1 MPKLTKSEKQDLIL
15 THLRATGTCHTLK
28 DLEKTLPSVA
38 SINGI
43 QVKEYI
49 QALTDEGQLRVEKI
63 GSGNWYW
70 SFSSDEKHTQE
81 RHLDRVTME
90 VERIRKSYADAEAA
104 LATETM
110 HRAEEPD
117 EEHERDSLMAKKAQ
131 LQKEIDRVRTTEAQL
146 SGPLNSL
153 SNKGVKQ
160 IQEELVGFRQ
170 QALQWTDNIYILE
183 EYLRKLASGDRQ
195 IIESIL
201 RECYGDDQK
210 LSHWSTKRSLTVRHA
225 NIPSCLSPPLGGLS
239 RTPVSDSDS
248 LSLSISSSILYSIFS
263 LFFPP
268 QPLFD

>member
-70 SFSSDEKHTQE
+70 SFSSDEKHAQE
-81 RHLDRVTME
+81 RQLGRVTME
-90 VERIRKSYADAEAA
+90 VEKVRKSYADAEAA
-104 LATETM
+104 LAETM
-110 HRAEEPD
+110 RRAEETD
-117 EEHERDSLMAKKAQ
+117 EEHERSSLMAKKAE
-131 LQKEIDRVRTTEAQL
+131 LQMEIDRVRTTEAQL

-153 SNKGVKQ
+153 SSKDVKQ
-160 IQEELVGFRQ
+160 VQEELAGFRQ

-195 IIESIL
+195 IIEGVL
-201 RECYGDDQK
+201 RECYGDEYVDEE
-210 LSHWSTKRSLTVRHA
+210 
-225 NIPSCLSPPLGGLS
+225 GLCE
-239 RTPVSDSDS
+239 
-248 LSLSISSSILYSIFS
+248 L
-263 LFFPP
+263 
-268 QPLFD
+268 

>member
-1 MPKLTKSEKQDLIL
+1 MTKSEKQHLIL

-70 SFSSDEKHTQE
+70 SFSSDEKRAQE
-81 RHLDRVTME
+81 RHLGRVTME
-90 VERIRKSYADAEAA
+90 VEKVRKSYADAEAA
-104 LATETM
+104 LAAETM
-110 HRAEEPD
+110 HRAEETD
-117 EEHERDSLMAKKAQ
+117 EHERDSLMAKKAQ
-131 LQKEIDRVRTTEAQL
+131 LQMEIDRVQTTEAQL

-153 SNKGVKQ
+153 SKGVKQ
-160 IQEELVGFRQ
+160 VQEELAEFRQ

-201 RECYGDDQK
+201 RECYGDEYVDEE
-210 LSHWSTKRSLTVRHA
+210 
-225 NIPSCLSPPLGGLS
+225 GLCE
-239 RTPVSDSDS
+239 
-248 LSLSISSSILYSIFS
+248 L
-263 LFFPP
+263 
-268 QPLFD
+268 

>member
-1 MPKLTKSEKQDLIL
+1 MPKLTKSEKQNLIL

-49 QALTDEGQLRVEKI
+49 QALTNEGQLRVEKI

-70 SFSSDEKHTQE
+70 SFSSDEKHAQE
-81 RHLDRVTME
+81 RHLGRVTME
-90 VERIRKSYADAEAA
+90 VEKVRKSYADAEAA
-104 LATETM
+104 LAAETM
-110 HRAEEPD
+110 HRAEET
-117 EEHERDSLMAKKAQ
+117 EEDERDSLMAKKAQ
-131 LQKEIDRVRTTEAQL
+131 LQMEIDRVRTTEAQL

-153 SNKGVKQ
+153 SSKGVKQ
-160 IQEELVGFRQ
+160 VQEELAEFRQ

-201 RECYGDDQK
+201 RECYGDEYVDEEG
-210 LSHWSTKRSLTVRHA
+210 
-225 NIPSCLSPPLGGLS
+225 LGEL
-239 RTPVSDSDS
+239 
-248 LSLSISSSILYSIFS
+248 
-263 LFFPP
+263 
-268 QPLFD
+268 